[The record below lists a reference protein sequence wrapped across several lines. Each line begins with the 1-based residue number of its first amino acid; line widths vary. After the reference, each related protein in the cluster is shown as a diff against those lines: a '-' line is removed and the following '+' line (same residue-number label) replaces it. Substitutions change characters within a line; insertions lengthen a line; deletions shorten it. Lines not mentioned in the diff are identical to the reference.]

1 MSRMFVVLGVLALI
15 VGAIWIGQG
24 TGVFPYPATSFMVR
38 QTPWAFYGGGL
49 VLVGIVLLGLA
60 RRR

>member
-38 QTPWAFYGGGL
+38 QTPWAFYGSGL